1 MGRQVAIVAYPYMGP
16 SFPSSIQG
24 PARQTIITSY
34 SIQLITRKTNY
45 KKIISTENSA
55 EPRLKYEDPPTKEKQ
70 FINLKTV
77 YKRHP
82 HQWEAL
88 NLIVLK
94 YHKIFLR
101 PNSYVGGG
109 QSLLY

>member
-1 MGRQVAIVAYPYMGP
+1 MRP

-24 PARQTIITSY
+24 PARQTITTSY
-34 SIQLITRKTNY
+34 SIQLITRKTNS
-45 KKIISTENSA
+45 KKTISAENSA

-70 FINLKTV
+70 FINLKPV

-88 NLIVLK
+88 NLKILK
-94 YHKIFLR
+94 HHNIILR
-101 PNSYVGGG
+101 PNSYVERG
-109 QSLLY
+109 QSLLH